1 MPHSP
6 RPERVADAIQVE
18 LADILHRRL
27 KDPRQGFLTVTGVDV
42 SRDLRRARV
51 FISALSEGE
60 LEEGLDTLDRA
71 KGFIRT
77 ELGRRIRLRFTP
89 ELEFR
94 PDRSTEHGLRVQTL
108 LRDLEEGKTPPL
120 DDDDDA

>member
-1 MPHSP
+1 MSHSP

-18 LADILHRRL
+18 LADILSRRL
-27 KDPRQGFLTVTGVDV
+27 KDPRHGFLTVTAVEV
-42 SRDLRRARV
+42 TPDLRRARV

-60 LEEGLDTLDRA
+60 LEEGLDTLVRA

-77 ELGRRIRLRFTP
+77 ELGRRIRLRFMP

-94 PDRSTEHGLRVQTL
+94 ADHSTEQGLRMQSL
-108 LRDLEEGKTPPL
+108 LRDLEEGKIPPA
-120 DDDDDA
+120 DDDDA

>member
-18 LADILHRRL
+18 LADILRRRL
-27 KDPRQGFLTVTGVDV
+27 KDPRHGFLTVTAVEV
-42 SRDLRRARV
+42 TPDLRRARV
-51 FISALSEGE
+51 FVSALSEGE
-60 LEEGLDTLDRA
+60 LEEGLDTLGRA

-77 ELGRRIRLRFTP
+77 ELSHRIRLRFMP

-94 PDRSTEHGLRVQTL
+94 PDRSAEHGLRVQAL
-108 LRDLEEGKTPPL
+108 LCDLEEGKTPPA
-120 DDDDDA
+120 DDDDA